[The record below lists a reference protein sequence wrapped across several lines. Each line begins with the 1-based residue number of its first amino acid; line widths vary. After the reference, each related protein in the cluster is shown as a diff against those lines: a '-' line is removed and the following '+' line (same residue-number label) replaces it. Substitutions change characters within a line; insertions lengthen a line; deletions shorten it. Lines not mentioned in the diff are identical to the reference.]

1 MKGSGINKRAG
12 HRGLIAL
19 SIPTLLW
26 YIAFCYLPMFGIVIA
41 FKRYRPVPGKNFIYN
56 LFAASPW
63 VGGQNFRFLF
73 LNPQMLS
80 VIRNTLAYNLAF
92 FVLDTILPVA
102 LAILLSYLYSS
113 KLRNFAQTTMMLPHF
128 MSWVVVSYFLYAFLS
143 TDRGII
149 NNIIISGGQE
159 AVRWY
164 QEPSAWPVILM
175 ITHTWKAYGYATVMH
190 TAYIMSIDP
199 TLYDS
204 AMIDGASVRQVIV
217 NITLPLLRPII
228 LVLLILNL
236 GGILNTDF
244 GLFYQATRNSG
255 SILSVTETIDI
266 YVYKALMEQANY
278 GYSAAASLLQ
288 NGIGCLFLLAAN
300 LIIKKIAPEEGV
312 L

>member
-1 MKGSGINKRAG
+1 MKREGSHKR
-12 HRGLIAL
+12 
-19 SIPTLLW
+19 T
-26 YIAFCYLPMFGIVIA
+26 
-41 FKRYRPVPGKNFIYN
+41 GKSFIFD

-73 LNPQMLS
+73 LNPQMLA
-80 VIRNTLAYNLAF
+80 VVRNTLSYNTAF
-92 FVLDTILPVA
+92 LVIDTVLPVA

-113 KLRNFAQTTMMLPHF
+113 KLRSFAQTVTMLPHF
-128 MSWVVVSYFLYAFLS
+128 ISWVVVSYFLYAFLS

-149 NNIIISGGQE
+149 NNIIISCGGE
-159 AVRWY
+159 PVRWY

-175 ITHTWKAYGYATVMH
+175 ITHTWKAYGYATVMYM
-190 TAYIMSIDP
+190 AYIMSFDP
-199 TLYDS
+199 ALYDS

-236 GGILNTDF
+236 GNILNTDF

-255 SILSVTETIDI
+255 SIISATETIDV

-300 LIIKKIAPEEGV
+300 LIVKRLDPEEGI

>member
-1 MKGSGINKRAG
+1 MNKRAG

-19 SIPTLLW
+19 SLPTLLW

-41 FKRYRPVPGKNFIYN
+41 FKRYRPVAGKSFIYD
-56 LFAASPW
+56 LFVASPW

-73 LNPQMLS
+73 LNPQMLA
-80 VIRNTLAYNLAF
+80 VVRNTLSYNAAF
-92 FVLDTILPVA
+92 LVIDTVLPVV
-102 LAILLSYLYSS
+102 LAIVFSYLYSE
-113 KLRNFAQTTMMLPHF
+113 KLRNFAQTTTMLPHF
-128 MSWVVVSYFLYAFLS
+128 MSWVVVSYFIYAFLS

-149 NNIIISGGQE
+149 NNIITACGGE

-164 QEPSAWPVILM
+164 QEPSAWPIILV
-175 ITHTWKAYGYATVMH
+175 ITHTWKAYGYATVMYM
-190 TAYIMSIDP
+190 AYITSIDP
-199 TLYDS
+199 ALYDS
-204 AMIDGASVRQVIV
+204 AMIDGASVRQVIF

-255 SILSVTETIDI
+255 SIISATETIDI

-300 LIIKKIAPEEGV
+300 MIVKKIDPEEGI

>member
-1 MKGSGINKRAG
+1 
-12 HRGLIAL
+12 
-19 SIPTLLW
+19 
-26 YIAFCYLPMFGIVIA
+26 MFGIVIA
-41 FKRYRPVPGKNFIYN
+41 FKCYRPVAGKSFIYD

-63 VGGQNFRFLF
+63 VGGENFRFLF
-73 LNPQMLS
+73 LNPQILA
-80 VIRNTLAYNLAF
+80 VIRNTLSYNAAF
-92 FVLDTILPVA
+92 LVIDTVLPVV
-102 LAILLSYLYSS
+102 LAILLSYLYSE
-113 KLRNFAQTTMMLPHF
+113 KLRNFAQTATMLPHF

-143 TDRGII
+143 TDRGIV
-149 NNIIISGGQE
+149 NGIITACGGE

-164 QEPSAWPVILM
+164 QEPSAWPVILI
-175 ITHTWKAYGYATVMH
+175 ITHTWKAYGYATVMYM
-190 TAYIMSIDP
+190 AYIMSIDP
-199 TLYDS
+199 ALYDS
-204 AMIDGASVRQVIV
+204 AMIDGASVRQVIF

-255 SILSVTETIDI
+255 SIIPVTETIDI

-300 LIIKKIAPEEGV
+300 LIVKKIDPEEGI

>member
-1 MKGSGINKRAG
+1 MKREGSHKR
-12 HRGLIAL
+12 
-19 SIPTLLW
+19 T
-26 YIAFCYLPMFGIVIA
+26 
-41 FKRYRPVPGKNFIYN
+41 GKSFIFD

-73 LNPQMLS
+73 LNPQMLA
-80 VIRNTLAYNLAF
+80 VVRNTLSYNTAF
-92 FVLDTILPVA
+92 LVIDTVLPVA

-113 KLRNFAQTTMMLPHF
+113 KLRSFAQTVTMLPYF
-128 MSWVVVSYFLYAFLS
+128 ISWVVVSYFLYAFLS

-149 NNIIISGGQE
+149 NNIIISCGRE
-159 AVRWY
+159 PVRWY

-175 ITHTWKAYGYATVMH
+175 ITHTWKAYGYATVMYM
-190 TAYIMSIDP
+190 AYIMSFDP
-199 TLYDS
+199 ALYDS

-228 LVLLILNL
+228 LVLLILNI
-236 GGILNTDF
+236 GNILNTDF

-255 SILSVTETIDI
+255 SIISATETIDV

-300 LIIKKIAPEEGV
+300 LIVKRLDPEEGI